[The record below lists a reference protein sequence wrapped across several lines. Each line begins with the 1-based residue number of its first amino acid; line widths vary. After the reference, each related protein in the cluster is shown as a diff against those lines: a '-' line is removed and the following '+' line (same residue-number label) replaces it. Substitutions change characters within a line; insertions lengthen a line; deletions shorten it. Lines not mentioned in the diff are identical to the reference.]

1 MTYIAIALG
10 IMIVKL
16 LIDYTATR
24 FYQKKFD
31 ELINNDKEK
40 ALNIMF
46 EVVTK
51 EILKIDGQLPND

>member
-51 EILKIDGQLPND
+51 EILKIDGETIE

>member
-51 EILKIDGQLPND
+51 EVLKIDGETIE

>member
-46 EVVTK
+46 EVITK

>member
-46 EVVTK
+46 EVITK
-51 EILKIDGQLPND
+51 EILKIDGETIE